1 MRVARDVCAALAG
14 LILAASASSSA
25 TAQTQPNHSD
35 VEFWPGVELTKAVGQ
50 RSSIVLG
57 LWPLMFNRNATR
69 LQEGE
74 AYVGTTYRAT
84 SRLIFGGSYR
94 YVYYQ
99 PSSRI
104 TSIEHRWTGDVTLR
118 VPIKSWITISDRNR
132 SESRFIDGSFSQR
145 YANRLQFERTVALQE
160 HSLRPY
166 VAFEPIY
173 STRSGRWNQKRYFA
187 GVAIQLTPHSIL
199 DLFYLRVTDPLA
211 NPGDLYVVSP
221 VLRLRF

>member
-1 MRVARDVCAALAG
+1 MRVARGICAALAG
-14 LILAASASSSA
+14 LMLAATGSTSAA
-25 TAQTQPNHSD
+25 AQTEPNHSD
-35 VEFWPGVELTKAVGQ
+35 VEFWPGVEFTKAVGQ
-50 RSSIVLG
+50 RSTVVLG

-104 TSIEHRWTGDVTLR
+104 SSTEHRWSGDVTLR

-132 SESRFIDGSFSQR
+132 SESRFIDGRFSQR
-145 YANRLQFERTVALQE
+145 YANRLQLERAF
-160 HSLRPY
+160 SLHDRSLCPY
-166 VAFEPIY
+166 VAFEPLY
-173 STRSGRWNQKRYFA
+173 STRSGRWNKKRYFA
-187 GVAIQLTPHSIL
+187 GVVIQLTPHSVL
-199 DLFYLRVTDPLA
+199 DLFYLRETDPLA